1 VGVLRRRP
9 AGQRHRGPL
18 RRPPAQ
24 GPEPRAGSGQP
35 ALARA
40 YLDSENLEAARL
52 LVSELVT
59 NSILHAALTHESDWI
74 RVEAVVLPGC
84 VRIEVS
90 DSSPGIE
97 PGPACLPPPG
107 DVNGRGLW
115 LVERLA
121 QRWGADPPGA
131 SRIWFELVPTPA
143 TFAPVA
149 GR

>member
-1 VGVLRRRP
+1 
-9 AGQRHRGPL
+9 
-18 RRPPAQ
+18 
-24 GPEPRAGSGQP
+24 
-35 ALARA
+35 LARA

-143 TFAPVA
+143 TFAPLQA
-149 GR
+149 GRDSW